1 MTFVNESGFATVPSC
16 TVSGF
21 LSGIHT
27 VMTFALKKQKRL
39 CRRTVLCGQQTGF
52 TPVEENSLVMTFA
65 SESGFATMLWSKHFA
80 TQNGLRPPRFLRG
93 AYLHGQ
99 QFQGFSRWN
108 ELFMP
113 LFKQVEILIS
123 TQVSTLSTP
132 SNYRDF
138 VTVVSDCRQSY
149 FIKRKGSG
157 NEWVSRMESAVGIH
171 FRRGKQQVS
180 RLLIRWNL
188 SVYSSV

>member
-1 MTFVNESGFATVPSC
+1 MTFVNESCFATVPSC

-93 AYLHGQ
+93 AYFAVHW
-99 QFQGFSRWN
+99 S
-108 ELFMP
+108 ELCFAKW
-113 LFKQVEILIS
+113 LRHRIYLCGSLLTEILKNHLRKIS
-123 TQVSTLSTP
+123 LGDQFYLL
-132 SNYRDF
+132 
-138 VTVVSDCRQSY
+138 Y
-149 FIKRKGSG
+149 FS
-157 NEWVSRMESAVGIH
+157 SRYAANSA
-171 FRRGKQQVS
+171 
-180 RLLIRWNL
+180 L
-188 SVYSSV
+188 

>member
-1 MTFVNESGFATVPSC
+1 MTFVNESCFATVPSC

-52 TPVEENSLVMTFA
+52 TSVEENSLVMTFA

-93 AYLHGQ
+93 AYFAVHWFNLNFIKIILANDFLDNIVFKFCINLNSRYFQNCVKTEQHSCEGQ
-99 QFQGFSRWN
+99 QFS
-108 ELFMP
+108 
-113 LFKQVEILIS
+113 
-123 TQVSTLSTP
+123 
-132 SNYRDF
+132 
-138 VTVVSDCRQSY
+138 
-149 FIKRKGSG
+149 
-157 NEWVSRMESAVGIH
+157 
-171 FRRGKQQVS
+171 
-180 RLLIRWNL
+180 
-188 SVYSSV
+188 

>member
-1 MTFVNESGFATVPSC
+1 MTFVNESCFATVPSC

-80 TQNGLRPPRFLRG
+80 TQKRSIVKILLRKTAYSELCFAKWSSTTASWSKHFATQNGLRPPRFLRG
-93 AYLHGQ
+93 AYFAVHKRQRSSLFLTAPFSSGCILAWSIVSRLL
-99 QFQGFSRWN
+99 SRWN
-108 ELFMP
+108 ELFMS
-113 LFKQVEILIS
+113 LFKQVENLFS
-123 TQVSTLSTP
+123 T
-132 SNYRDF
+132 
-138 VTVVSDCRQSY
+138 
-149 FIKRKGSG
+149 
-157 NEWVSRMESAVGIH
+157 
-171 FRRGKQQVS
+171 
-180 RLLIRWNL
+180 
-188 SVYSSV
+188 